1 MPNNIMFKVGNTD
14 YSANVIDDNN
24 GYKVQTDPVF
34 TEWEDANGRIHRSVY
49 RYRTAGQF
57 TLFFKTINN
66 YESFC
71 TTMAAAQNNDTSYPC
86 VVYDNNS
93 NSHVSGDFFITFTPI
108 RHRTDDL
115 QSDYMAAIQV
125 TIKEC

>member
-1 MPNNIMFKVGNTD
+1 MPNIMFKVGNTD
-14 YSANVIDDNN
+14 YSSHVIDNNN
-24 GYKVQTDPVF
+24 GYKVQKDPVY

-49 RYRTAGQF
+49 RTRTSGAF
-57 TLFFKTINN
+57 TLFFKTITD
-66 YESFC
+66 YETFC
-71 TTMAAAQNNDTSYPC
+71 STMAAAQQNDSSYPC

-93 NSHVSGDFFITFTPI
+93 NSQVSADFYITYTPV

-115 QSDYMAAIQV
+115 QSDYVAAISV